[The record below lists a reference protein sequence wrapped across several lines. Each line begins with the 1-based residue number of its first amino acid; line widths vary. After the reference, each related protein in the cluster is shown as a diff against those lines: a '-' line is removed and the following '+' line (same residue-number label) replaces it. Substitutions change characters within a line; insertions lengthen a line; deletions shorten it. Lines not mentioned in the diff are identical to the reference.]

1 MWRPGARLP
10 TQLAATSSPPPD
22 EVSIGSF
29 AVAGYLADLGPGSG
43 RRSAP
48 RSWLRSDAPQL
59 SLDGDWRFRWAASC
73 GGLGDEPA
81 QPEFDDADWDVL
93 PVPSH
98 WVMYGGG
105 VAGQDRD
112 RYGRPIYT
120 NVRYPFPVD
129 PPYVPDDNPTGD
141 YRRSFQLPKWDV
153 ERVLLRF
160 DGVESIYRV
169 WLNGVEIG
177 VGKGSRLAQEFDVT
191 GVVRAGPNVIMIRVS
206 QWSSGSYLEDQ
217 DQWWLPGI
225 FRSVTLLGRP
235 AGAIDDVWLRTSW
248 QSDGTG
254 LIEAEL
260 TASAAALPITVE
272 IPELSVVR
280 SIAAPADVAPFR
292 VGKVEPWSAESPRL
306 YSAIVRSAG
315 ETVSLRIGFRTVA
328 ISGEA
333 MTVNGAQVIFRGMN
347 RHETHPLLGRVFDE
361 DFARA
366 DLITMKQAGV
376 NAIRTSH
383 YPPHPRVLELT
394 DELGFWV
401 IDECDLETHGFVIDG
416 WRGNPSADPRWREA
430 YLDRMQRTVER
441 DKNSA
446 SVIMWSLGN
455 ESGTGANLAAMS
467 EWVHSRDPGRPVH
480 YEGDAVA
487 AYTDVY
493 SRMYPN
499 LIETEAIGGQ
509 TGHITACGPAEA
521 ARVRS
526 KPFLLCEFA
535 HAMGNGPG
543 GMSEYDELVERY
555 PRLHGGFIWEWRDH
569 GLLSR
574 TDDGVEYYAYGG
586 DFGEI
591 VHDGNFVMDGMVL
604 PGGTPMPSLAEF
616 AAVNAPI
623 VFGLGGAALE
633 VRNRYHT
640 LSTEHLRFIAVTE
653 VDGFTRTEVEVGL
666 PIVTA
671 GGRTTVELPGEA
683 LAAAGGQETWLTVR
697 AELVRDAAWAPAGH
711 VVAWKQFELTPSVA
725 LRQGPGPDEKP
736 HLRHGA
742 VGPRHGAEAHSE
754 PSGGPLRLGPAT
766 FDRMTGRL
774 ERLFNLEIDGPRLEM
789 WRAPTDN
796 DRSAARG
803 SYELGRPED
812 TGGEGVPGP
821 SSADRWRRRGLDRLT
836 HRLLGLEH
844 DHDHLLVRIRSG
856 AAASPQLVDV
866 SYGWQLDGSDMRLD
880 VDLTPSDNW
889 DCTWPRVGIRL
900 DLPRDLAYAS
910 WFGTGPAESYP
921 DSRQAARVGRFSAS
935 IDDLNVRYS
944 RPQETGHRAEVRTLE
959 ISDSSGVRMH
969 LATLADA
976 KGHRPGFT
984 VSRYTPQEMDRA
996 RHPHELG
1003 RNQRTYLFIDDAV
1016 HGLGSRS
1023 CGIDVL
1029 PQHALWPSPRR
1040 FALVFRRPD
1049 GQPAS

>member
-1 MWRPGARLP
+1 
-10 TQLAATSSPPPD
+10 
-22 EVSIGSF
+22 
-29 AVAGYLADLGPGSG
+29 
-43 RRSAP
+43 
-48 RSWLRSDAPQL
+48 
-59 SLDGDWRFRWAASC
+59 
-73 GGLGDEPA
+73 
-81 QPEFDDADWDVL
+81 
-93 PVPSH
+93 
-98 WVMYGGG
+98 
-105 VAGQDRD
+105 
-112 RYGRPIYT
+112 
-120 NVRYPFPVD
+120 
-129 PPYVPDDNPTGD
+129 
-141 YRRSFQLPKWDV
+141 
-153 ERVLLRF
+153 
-160 DGVESIYRV
+160 
-169 WLNGVEIG
+169 
-177 VGKGSRLAQEFDVT
+177 
-191 GVVRAGPNVIMIRVS
+191 
-206 QWSSGSYLEDQ
+206 
-217 DQWWLPGI
+217 
-225 FRSVTLLGRP
+225 
-235 AGAIDDVWLRTSW
+235 
-248 QSDGTG
+248 
-254 LIEAEL
+254 
-260 TASAAALPITVE
+260 
-272 IPELSVVR
+272 
-280 SIAAPADVAPFR
+280 
-292 VGKVEPWSAESPRL
+292 
-306 YSAIVRSAG
+306 
-315 ETVSLRIGFRTVA
+315 
-328 ISGEA
+328 

-361 DFARA
+361 AFARA

-376 NAIRTSH
+376 NAVRTSH

-401 IDECDLETHGFVIDG
+401 IDECDLETHGFVVGG
-416 WRGNPSADPRWREA
+416 WRDNPSADPRWREA
-430 YLDRMQRTVER
+430 YLDRIRRTVER
-441 DKNSA
+441 DKNSP

-499 LIETEAIGGQ
+499 LVETEAIGGQ

-574 TDDGVEYYAYGG
+574 TEDGIEYYAYGG
-586 DFGEI
+586 DFGEV

-604 PGGTPMPSLAEF
+604 PDGTPMPSLAEF

-623 VFGLGGAALE
+623 VFGLDGTALE

-640 LSTEHLRFIAVTE
+640 LSTDHLRFIAVTE
-653 VDGFTRTEVEVGL
+653 VDGFARTEVELWV
-666 PIVTA
+666 PIVAA
-671 GGRTTVELPGEA
+671 GGRTTVVVPRDA
-683 LAAAGGQETWLTVR
+683 LAAARGQETWLTVR
-697 AELVRDAAWAPAGH
+697 AELVAGRRLGTGRPRRRLEAVRADATGGCPSTESGNRRKASPSSTARWVPGTAPA
-711 VVAWKQFELTPSVA
+711 LTLGRPA
-725 LRQGPGPDEKP
+725 R
-736 HLRHGA
+736 
-742 VGPRHGAEAHSE
+742 
-754 PSGGPLRLGPAT
+754 PLRLGPAT

-774 ERLFNLEIDGPRLEM
+774 ERLFDLEIDGPRLEI

-821 SSADRWRRRGLDRLT
+821 SSADRWRTRGLDRLT
-836 HRLLGLEH
+836 HRLLSLEH

-866 SYGWQLDGSDMRLD
+866 SYGWQLDGSDVRLD

-889 DCTWPRVGIRL
+889 DCTWPRVGVRL
-900 DLPRDLAYAS
+900 DLPRDVAHAR

-959 ISDSSGVRMH
+959 ISDGSGVRLR

-976 KGHRPGFT
+976 DGHRPGFT
-984 VSRYTPQEMDRA
+984 ASRHTPQEVDRA

-1003 RNQRTYLFIDDAV
+1003 RSQRTYLFIDDAV
-1016 HGLGSRS
+1016 HGLGSRA